1 MRARVRERGRER
13 WRETANNKI
22 HFFAA
27 ARERER
33 ERERKGIKEPA
44 LSLIIFRF
52 R

>member
-33 ERERKGIKEPA
+33 ERKGIKEPA